1 MTLISQNMDINKL
14 DDMANES
21 NNKYHRTINIKPT
34 GIKDNAYIGFSKEVN
49 DKYRKFK
56 VGNRVKISR

>member
-14 DDMANES
+14 DDMVNES

-34 GIKDNAYIGFSKEVN
+34 GIKDNAYIGFNKEVN
-49 DKYRKFK
+49 DKYRK
-56 VGNRVKISR
+56 SW